1 MKKLVLPIDGTKRS
15 LQTITWVANNYKPE
29 DTEITIIMV
38 ADAVTELDLKQKYS
52 SATHYMITTLQ
63 RDAKL
68 LEDKGFHVSLEA
80 LFGDPGKKIIEY
92 TKNNKTDAIVMTKST
107 KDNWFDSIG
116 SVTNYIV
123 KYATCLVSIIPENKE

>member
-15 LQTITWVANNYKPE
+15 LQTITWVAENYNPE
-29 DTEITIIMV
+29 ETEITVIMV

-68 LEDKGFHVSLEA
+68 LEEKGFHVNLEA

-92 TKNNKTDAIVMTKST
+92 TKNNKTDAIIMTKST

-123 KYATCLVSIIPENKE
+123 KYATCLVSIIPEIK